1 MRILFFTLILS
12 LFSLS
17 QLQAQISPL
26 GLGETN
32 SASWSAIGVKQKL
45 NEKNSLT
52 TYIGTGMISGEGESN
67 PFSHPSLWVVN
78 TELSHKLSKNWKYN
92 VALSYRRQ
100 NEFEDGYEE
109 PEFTKQEFRVYGR
122 ISHSL
127 PFGRFKWANT
137 LRQEARQFY
146 DSDFDTV
153 EKDFQ
158 LRTRLKTQLFYSLD
172 DSNVH
177 SLMASAEAL
186 FSIANDNTHGWSN
199 AEYKEARFCFYY
211 TFAPKDLGLTFDV
224 GYMNNIIG
232 TGNDVV
238 DANYLAFDI
247 IIEDP
252 F

>member
-1 MRILFFTLILS
+1 MRILFFTLI

-17 QLQAQISPL
+17 QLQAQISPP
-26 GLGETN
+26 GLGETK

-45 NEKNSLT
+45 SEKNSLT
-52 TYIGTGMISGEGESN
+52 TYIGTGMISGEEEGN
-67 PFSHPSLWVVN
+67 PFGHPSALVLN
-78 TELSHKLSKNWKYN
+78 SEFYHKLGKNWKYSA
-92 VALSYRRQ
+92 ALSYRRQ
-100 NEFEDGYEE
+100 NEFGDNYEE
-109 PEFTKQEFRVYGR
+109 PEFVKQEFRIYGR

-137 LRQEARQFY
+137 LRQEVRQFY
-146 DSDFDTV
+146 YSDFGTV
-153 EKDFQ
+153 EKGFQ
-158 LRTRLKTQLFYSLD
+158 LRTRLKTQLYYSLD
-172 DSNVH
+172 DNNVH

-186 FSIANDNTHGWSN
+186 FSIANNNVHGWSN

-224 GYMNNIIG
+224 GYMNNLIG

-247 IIEDP
+247 IVEDP